1 MYRNSNDETRRE
13 VPKVCVHS
21 SNRLLEMGIRREPIF
36 GRSFP
41 CSQSTIP
48 CLFVWFHPP
57 FFCDAWLGRI
67 FTNEIL
73 QSLTSGSPLYT
84 VFDREDA
91 APVCQENISDG
102 SNFQDY
108 WLQSLWHVHWI
119 ASNGDAAAIC

>member
-1 MYRNSNDETRRE
+1 MPAQHGDFPRLRDTKGMRFHYQEGETGGAQGLLRNET
-13 VPKVCVHS
+13 S
-21 SNRLLEMGIRREPIF
+21 SKASQE
-36 GRSFP
+36 RSQEIIDAM
-41 CSQSTIP
+41 S
-48 CLFVWFHPP
+48 CLFVS
-57 FFCDAWLGRI
+57 DAWLGRI

-73 QSLTSGSPLYT
+73 QSLTSGGPLYT